1 MVIMNQ
7 EDIEIALADALQEE
21 IEKEILLD
29 LRCKELV
36 SQGWT
41 LVTLGDNAITN
52 NMGLWM
58 QENIHGDWRAFYN
71 GRWVFENNEDAV
83 LFTMRWAS

>member
-1 MVIMNQ
+1 MNQ

-21 IEKEILLD
+21 INKEILLD
-29 LRCKELV
+29 LRCRELV

-41 LVTLGDNAITN
+41 LVTLDNAITD

-71 GRWVFENNEDAV
+71 GRWVFENNEDAA
-83 LFTMRWAS
+83 LFAMRWAS